1 MMGLIMPETC
11 WTYKKYNKIISGI
24 WLVFYSSVI
33 TMMHG
38 PTHIKLNRLVCS
50 VGFQEISKKNCKIK
64 LQYSMRSSNSL
75 YHGYL
80 FSLSSVPV
88 GSVVKRMALGK
99 VYLTQ
104 LPHFLLNI
112 IAPVLHASPT
122 IYHARHKIV
131 QCTTSLTLQRG
142 VTSTARHSVNITCR
156 GVTSPARHA
165 ARSHSFVYISTS

>member
-1 MMGLIMPETC
+1 
-11 WTYKKYNKIISGI
+11 
-24 WLVFYSSVI
+24 
-33 TMMHG
+33 
-38 PTHIKLNRLVCS
+38 
-50 VGFQEISKKNCKIK
+50 
-64 LQYSMRSSNSL
+64 MRSSNSL

-131 QCTTSLTLQRG
+131 QCTTSLIVSNIGAENQGGKISLNTALTLAMGLFLSLAHKTIPMWR
-142 VTSTARHSVNITCR
+142 TT
-156 GVTSPARHA
+156 
-165 ARSHSFVYISTS
+165 